1 MHPAYFYDLYETYMT
16 NTMDFDSINQQLHDK
31 HPTEIIRWALDLG
44 KKTIVTTNF
53 GPHEAAILHMASEQ
67 DEAIPVI
74 CVDHGY
80 NTEATYRFADSLIKR
95 LTLDMHYYAP
105 KVTAKRRATV
115 YGGIPSIDDEA
126 AHDEFTREV
135 KLEPFGRAMSE
146 FAPEV
151 WLTAIR
157 KEQTPF
163 RDSLDIVTQDITTG
177 LIKVAPMF
185 YWSEL
190 DLEEYLVEHDLPIE
204 EDYNDPTKVLKD
216 RECGLHVGKV

>member
-1 MHPAYFYDLYETYMT
+1 MT
-16 NTMDFDSINQQLHDK
+16 DTIDFSSINQELRDK
-31 HPTEIIRWALDLG
+31 SPLDVIKWALSLN

-53 GPHEAAILHMASEQ
+53 GPHEAAILHMTSQVAS
-67 DEAIPVI
+67 DMPVV

-80 NTEATYRFADSLIKR
+80 NTEATYRFAEGLIER
-95 LTLDMHYYAP
+95 LNLNMHYYTP
-105 KVTAKRRATV
+105 KVTAKRREVV

-163 RDSLDIVTQDITTG
+163 RDSLDIVTQDISTG
-177 LIKVAPMF
+177 LIKVAPLF
-185 YWSEL
+185 YWTEL
-190 DLEEYLVEHDLPIE
+190 DLEEYLVGNDLPIE
-204 EDYNDPTKVLKD
+204 EDYNDPTKVLKN
-216 RECGLHVGKV
+216 RECGLHVGKA